1 MLGRRACLWQP
12 YQLAKNS
19 AENEPPLRFL
29 VLLQTAFWQGLA
41 TKYAQSWVRIQ
52 SHEIRSSLAAQRPRE
67 DTGRRQAAAHRG
79 LFPHRGEK
87 W

>member
-1 MLGRRACLWQP
+1 MLGRRVCLWRRYLPAQ
-12 YQLAKNS
+12 NS

-52 SHEIRSSLAAQRPRE
+52 SHEIRSSLAAQRLRE
-67 DTGRRQAAAHRG
+67 GTEWRQAAAHRG